1 MGADAEAAAVPG
13 PGVPGHG
20 AVSGEERIA
29 RAALTYV
36 IAPGDPMI
44 GMAARSLGAVRAL
57 EVIRSGSL
65 TRITGL
71 TASRG
76 QRLVLERLRNRAGKL
91 LPPREEIERTLDEG
105 TRLRLV
111 CPGDAEWP
119 DGLDQ
124 LGDAAPVALWV
135 TGAAD
140 VGLSCQGSVAVTGSR
155 AATAYGSYLGAELGS
170 CLGGLGHAVISG
182 GAFGIDAAA
191 HRGALAADGVTIVV
205 TAGGPDVS
213 YPAAHAELFS
223 TIAANGALVSEAPPG
238 TLPARLRFQARHRV
252 IAALAAGTVIV
263 EAGLRSGALAV
274 ATCARDL
281 GRPVM
286 AVPGPVTSD
295 LSAGCNELIRSGHAT
310 LVASGSNVTSTL
322 MAAPAPGTAQ

>member
-1 MGADAEAAAVPG
+1 MCTSSKTPALPG
-13 PGVPGHG
+13 PGFPGRG
-20 AVSGEERIA
+20 AVAVDERIA
-29 RAALTYV
+29 RAALTYL
-36 IAPGDPMI
+36 IEPGDQI
-44 GMAARSLGAVRAL
+44 VGAVARSGSAVRAL

-65 TRITGL
+65 TGL
-71 TASRG
+71 TCLTGSSDQHQALARL
-76 QRLVLERLRNRAGKL
+76 QRRAERL
-91 LPPREEIERTLDEG
+91 LPPREEILRALDERS
-105 TRLRLV
+105 RLRLV

-140 VGLSCQGSVAVTGSR
+140 VGSSCRRSVAVTGSR
-155 AATAYGSYLGAELGS
+155 AATAYGAYLGAELGS

-182 GAFGIDAAA
+182 GAFGVDASA

-205 TAGGPDVS
+205 AAGGPDVP
-213 YPAAHAELFS
+213 YPAAHAELFRS
-223 TIAANGALVSEAPPG
+223 IAASGALVSEAPPG
-238 TLPARLRFQARHRV
+238 TSPGRLRFQARHRV

-263 EAGLRSGALAV
+263 EAGSRSGALAV
-274 ATCARDL
+274 AGCARAL

-295 LSAGCNELIRSGHAT
+295 LSAGCNELIRSGHAI
-310 LVASGSNVTSTL
+310 LVTSGSDAAGTL
-322 MAAPAPGTAQ
+322 TAAAGPGTAQ

>member
-1 MGADAEAAAVPG
+1 MGADARTAGLPSGDFPVR
-13 PGVPGHG
+13 G
-20 AVSGEERIA
+20 AVTLDERIA

-36 IAPGDPMI
+36 IEPGNRLI
-44 GMAARSLGAVRAL
+44 GAVARSAGAVSAL

-65 TRITGL
+65 TGVVCLTGSPDQYRVL
-71 TASRG
+71 ARLQSRA
-76 QRLVLERLRNRAGKL
+76 EKL
-91 LPPREEIERTLDEG
+91 LPTREAILRTLDEG
-105 TRLRLV
+105 SRLRLV

-140 VGLSCQGSVAVTGSR
+140 IRSSCQGSVAVTGSR
-155 AATAYGSYLGAELGS
+155 AATAYGAYLGAEFGS
-170 CLGGLGHAVISG
+170 CLSGLGHAVVSG
-182 GAFGIDAAA
+182 GAFGVDASA
-191 HRGALAADGVTIVV
+191 HRGALAADGVTIIVA
-205 TAGGPDVS
+205 AGGPDVP
-213 YPAAHAELFS
+213 YPPAHAELFS
-223 TIAANGALVSEAPPG
+223 AIAASGALVSEAPPG
-238 TLPARLRFQARHRV
+238 VLPGRLRFQARHR
-252 IAALAAGTVIV
+252 ITAALAAGTVIV
-263 EAGLRSGALAV
+263 EAGHRSGAIAV

-310 LVASGSNVTSTL
+310 LVTSASDVACTL
-322 MAAPAPGTAQ
+322 AAGAGPGTAE